1 MTNQPLY
8 KTYLIRPENQSFV
21 MGKTSL
27 PAYLIFPRSIL
38 RIHKFIICVFFI
50 LIASTPSTIAIV
62 LLNLADF
69 ADSLERANFFR
80 FLAYVLFI
88 ASFINFVAAMR
99 EISISH
105 LFQLAYQ
112 RWLAK
117 RVLSKGGT
125 IVEGLIHD
133 VKYISVPEG
142 ADETII
148 LFEIFIP
155 DGSSIEGELCYIP
168 GRRIQPFLGNTLKFL
183 YLNNQCYFFL

>member
-1 MTNQPLY
+1 MTNQPLSR
-8 KTYLIRPENQSFV
+8 TYLIRPENQSFV
-21 MGKTSL
+21 MGETLL
-27 PAYLIFPRSIL
+27 PACLTFPRGIL
-38 RIHKFIICVFFI
+38 KIHKLIICVVFI

-62 LLNLADF
+62 LLTLADF
-69 ADSLERANFFR
+69 AYSLDRAIFFI
-80 FLAYVLFI
+80 FIEYILFI
-88 ASFINFVAAMR
+88 VIFINFIAAMR
-99 EISISH
+99 KVSISH
-105 LFQLAYQ
+105 LFQLAYE

-133 VKYISVPEG
+133 VKYVIVPEG
-142 ADETII
+142 ANETII
-148 LFEIFIP
+148 LFEILIP